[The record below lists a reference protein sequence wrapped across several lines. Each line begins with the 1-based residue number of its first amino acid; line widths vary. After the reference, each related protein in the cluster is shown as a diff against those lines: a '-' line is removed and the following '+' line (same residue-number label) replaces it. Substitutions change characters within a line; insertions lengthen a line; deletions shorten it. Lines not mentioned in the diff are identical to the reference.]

1 VNRAALLSWEGLAPT
16 TVYRATEVVDGQAS
30 RAGSSSRRRAASRRR
45 LLLHFGRQGHSGA
58 EQSAG
63 FRSMLMARPR
73 AARRPRI
80 GLALAGG
87 GPLGAIY
94 EIGVLAALAEAL
106 RGVDL
111 NEMEVYVGVSAGSF
125 IAAGLAN
132 GYTPHDLSRV
142 FIEETKSEDRF
153 DPALLL
159 KPALREYGRRVVSLP
174 PLLLEAL
181 WEYAMRPGNPL
192 AALQRLARALPTGLF
207 DGEQIDRY
215 LSRIFS
221 SPGRSNDFRKLRH
234 KLYIVAAE
242 LDTGES
248 VAFGA
253 PGVDHVPISRAV
265 QASSALPG
273 LFPPVDIGG
282 HFFVD
287 GALRKTLHA
296 SVALA
301 HGVDLLLCV
310 NPLVPFY
317 ARQHSLG
324 EAGQRRR
331 DHRLEKLVEGGLPVV
346 LAQTYRAIIHSRLD
360 AGMERYKTAYPDS
373 DIVLFQPN
381 RSDADMFFTNLFSYS
396 GRHRLCEHAYQK
408 MRRELWE
415 RRHELGPKLAK
426 HGITI
431 DAAVLRE
438 EKRTLVKSL
447 RRRRSYQ
454 LDTEASQTA
463 RSLAAT
469 LDDLQRWLAGHGLA

>member
-1 VNRAALLSWEGLAPT
+1 
-16 TVYRATEVVDGQAS
+16 
-30 RAGSSSRRRAASRRR
+30 
-45 LLLHFGRQGHSGA
+45 
-58 EQSAG
+58 
-63 FRSMLMARPR
+63 MAR
-73 AARRPRI
+73 AREKSRPRI

-94 EIGVLAALAEAL
+94 EIGVLAALSEAL
-106 RGVDL
+106 QGLDL

-125 IAAGLAN
+125 IAAGMAN
-132 GYTPHDLSRV
+132 GYTPHDLSRL
-142 FIEETKSEDRF
+142 FIDEAKSADRF

-159 KPALREYGRRVVSLP
+159 RPALREYAKRLASLP
-174 PLLLEAL
+174 PLIVEAA
-181 WEYAMRPGNPL
+181 WEYVARPTTMIGSL
-192 AALQRLARALPTGLF
+192 ERLGRALPTGLF

-215 LSRIFS
+215 LARIFAA
-221 SPGRSNDFRKLRH
+221 PERSNDFRKLRH

-317 ARQHSLG
+317 ARHHSLG
-324 EAGQRRR
+324 EGGHRRR

-360 AGMERYKTAYPDS
+360 VGMERYKTTYPRA
-373 DIVLFQPN
+373 DIVLFEPN
-381 RSDADMFFTNLFSYS
+381 RSDADMFFTNLFSYA
-396 GRHRLCEHAYQK
+396 GRRRLCEHAYQK

-415 RRHELGPKLAK
+415 RRHELGPRLAK

-431 DAAVLRE
+431 DAAVLRD

-447 RRRRSYQ
+447 RRRREYRF
-454 LDTEASQTA
+454 DTEASQTA
-463 RSLAAT
+463 RALAAT
-469 LDDLQRWLAGHGLA
+469 LDDLQRWLAGRSVA

>member
-1 VNRAALLSWEGLAPT
+1 MPRDSAAG
-16 TVYRATEVVDGQAS
+16 
-30 RAGSSSRRRAASRRR
+30 
-45 LLLHFGRQGHSGA
+45 
-58 EQSAG
+58 
-63 FRSMLMARPR
+63 RPR
-73 AARRPRI
+73 V

-94 EIGVLAALAEAL
+94 EIGVLSALAESLKGFDFNDA
-106 RGVDL
+106 
-111 NEMEVYVGVSAGSF
+111 EVYVGVSAGSF

-132 GYTPHDLSRV
+132 GYTPQDLSRL
-142 FIEETKSEDRF
+142 FIEGAHPEARF

-159 KPALREYGRRVVSLP
+159 RPAIREYAQRLLSLP
-174 PLLLEAL
+174 PLVVEAAWTYLMQPNDALGALE
-181 WEYAMRPGNPL
+181 
-192 AALQRLARALPTGLF
+192 RLGRALPTGLF

-215 LSRIFS
+215 LSRVFAT
-221 SPGRSNDFRKLRH
+221 PGRTNDFRKLRH

-282 HFFVD
+282 HYFVD

-310 NPLVPFY
+310 NPLVPYY

-324 EAGQRRR
+324 EAGRRRR

-360 AGMERYKTAYPDS
+360 AGMERYKTAYPDT

-415 RRHELGPKLAK
+415 RRHELAPKLAR
-426 HGITI
+426 HGVTI
-431 DAAVLRE
+431 DAAILRD
-438 EKRTLVKSL
+438 EKRTLIRSL
-447 RRRRSYQ
+447 RRKRQYRIDS
-454 LDTEASQTA
+454 EASQTA
-463 RSLAAT
+463 RALAAT
-469 LDDLQRWLAGHGLA
+469 LDDLQRWLAGAGAA

>member
-1 VNRAALLSWEGLAPT
+1 MKRAAVAFQSLAS
-16 TVYRATEVVDGQAS
+16 AS
-30 RAGSSSRRRAASRRR
+30 GPLTRRS
-45 LLLHFGRQGHSGA
+45 
-58 EQSAG
+58 
-63 FRSMLMARPR
+63 
-73 AARRPRI
+73 RI

-94 EIGVLAALAEAL
+94 EIGVLSALSEAL
-106 RGVDL
+106 HGFDFNDV
-111 NEMEVYVGVSAGSF
+111 EVYVGVSAGSF

-132 GYTPHDLSRV
+132 GYTPQDLSRL
-142 FIEETKSEDRF
+142 FIEDAQSEDRF

-159 KPALREYGRRVVSLP
+159 RPALREYARRIASLP
-174 PLLLEAL
+174 PLLAEAA
-181 WEYAMRPGNPL
+181 WSYITHPGNL
-192 AALQRLARALPTGLF
+192 LRALERLGRALPTGIF
-207 DGEQIDRY
+207 DGDQIDRY
-215 LSRIFS
+215 LARIFDV
-221 SPGRSNDFRKLRH
+221 PGHSNDFRKLRH

-248 VAFGA
+248 VAFGG

-273 LFPPVDIGG
+273 LFPPVEIGG
-282 HFFVD
+282 HYFVD

-310 NPLVPFY
+310 NPLVPYY
-317 ARQHSLG
+317 ARQHHLG
-324 EAGQRRR
+324 EAGRHRH
-331 DHRLEKLVEGGLPVV
+331 DHPMQKLVEGGLPVV

-360 AGMERYKTAYPDS
+360 AGMERYKTAYPDT

-408 MRRELWE
+408 TRRELWE
-415 RRHELGPKLAK
+415 RRHDLAPRLAR

-431 DAAVLRE
+431 DVAVLRD
-438 EKRTLVKSL
+438 EKRTLVRSL
-447 RRRRSYQ
+447 RRRREYRYDS
-454 LDTEASQTA
+454 TASQTA
-463 RSLAAT
+463 RSLVAT
-469 LDDLQRWLAGHGLA
+469 LDDLQRWLDGHGAA